1 MTATGTAALALRR
14 LIRQV
19 QSTGAAVAVARQLQ
33 ATGQTRPGTY
43 TFRTPPDGFGSTYDV
58 SVEFDLEPQ
67 NEMLEGDAFAPGAC
81 RRIPGDLL
89 LGPRNPATLSDKEP
103 TPSSPGA
110 RGGELSL
117 RLPDD
122 RKPLRLPANRRIATE
137 AFTYT
142 SHWAFADQIVTVRR
156 ELVSRIGE
164 PLCQGELR
172 REAAAALREIH
183 RDQRAR
189 IVLDLP

>member
-1 MTATGTAALALRR
+1 MRA
-14 LIRQV
+14 
-19 QSTGAAVAVARQLQ
+19 
-33 ATGQTRPGTY
+33 
-43 TFRTPPDGFGSTYDV
+43 
-58 SVEFDLEPQ
+58 EFDLEPQ
-67 NEMLEGDAFAPGAC
+67 NEILEGDAFAPVLGPILLA
-81 RRIPGDLL
+81 RPGDLL

-103 TPSSPGA
+103 TPCFAG
-110 RGGELSL
+110 RQVEELSL

-164 PLCQGELR
+164 PLCKGELR